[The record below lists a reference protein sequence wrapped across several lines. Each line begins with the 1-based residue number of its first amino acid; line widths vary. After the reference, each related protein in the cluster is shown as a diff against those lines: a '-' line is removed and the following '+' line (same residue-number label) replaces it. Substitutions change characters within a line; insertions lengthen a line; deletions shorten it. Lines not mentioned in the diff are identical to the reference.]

1 MTDSRSSKLAAT
13 VERLL
18 PPIAPLPAPLERN
31 LEDIGYLTCM
41 SLVLLGNY
49 AQTGHF
55 GGPLAYTPY
64 NVAAHLIGPELGG
77 LRYDYRRPKH
87 PYADKFMLAGG
98 HCIPTC
104 YALWMIMGEALDRK
118 YRATGDRCYYVDPQ
132 LAMLPVDAL
141 GFRRGAGA
149 LKTLLR
155 DAGLEDHPLFA
166 QAKGRGIRA
175 LAGHA
180 ESTDVTNDVNG
191 GPSGIG
197 IATAAGKAAFWD
209 FIGASDSPKIIA
221 FEGEFAM
228 TEGHAQELKTQAL
241 ALQVGKRLR
250 ILFSDNNSGI
260 DDSLLGGVIA
270 EKYDRYRLI
279 DQWTSYG
286 WNVFALGDGNHYCQV
301 AAALK
306 TMEEWDP
313 KDRRPMIV
321 VGKTI
326 KGYWPGAIEGQIPDF
341 GQQVV
346 GYPSHPYSLKMNSEY
361 FLALARTFERHYGV
375 EFTGIRQG
383 PVTDLRERLIQFKT
397 NMDVALS
404 VLDRNGLG
412 DWLADRLVSI
422 GDMVPDRLP
431 VRIDVK
437 HDPFLDDRLR
447 VANLPVEPQ
456 KVKVKNPV
464 SGAEKDVSVALFR
477 KPGEAAG
484 ARRGIS
490 EIIKWM
496 NYVTENRF
504 ITIAADLSE
513 SINVEHGSLW
523 GHYDPDTNPCG
534 TRLKA
539 AIQEAGNASTAIGL
553 VGQSASV
560 DPSKFA
566 GVWAL
571 SGTYGAFTPLM
582 YTPARVWSQQ
592 NQDSKFRMGVLH
604 ILTAH
609 SGPETAA
616 DARTHFGIFAPQVWK
631 LFPRG
636 HTISLN
642 FWDYNDVAAGYFA
655 AAEIAARDPKVG
667 IIIIEVA
674 RPDFAVVDRSR
685 FADPDIKAAAKGFY
699 VIRDFAPG
707 KPKHGY
713 VIAQGSSSTMNLV
726 KELPRLEQAG
736 INVKVISAVSED
748 LFDRQPEAYRRA
760 VLPPEAHYDLM
771 VVSTGT
777 RRMLPARDVG
787 PLTDEYSL
795 TSDWD
800 NGWRSGGL
808 EPEVIRE
815 AHLDPESIFSAIQ
828 RFAQEREQ
836 RLARQRDM
844 LQALV

>member
-1 MTDSRSSKLAAT
+1 MAAT
-13 VERLL
+13 IEPLL
-18 PPIAPLPAPLERN
+18 SPIEPPQAQYDPH
-31 LEDIGYLTCM
+31 LEDIGYMTCM
-41 SLVLLGNY
+41 TLVLLGNY

-64 NVAAHLIGPELGG
+64 NVAVHLAGPEMGG

-87 PYADKFMLAGG
+87 PYSDKFMLAGG

-104 YALWMIMGEALDRK
+104 YALWMIMGQALARR
-118 YRATGDRCYYVDPQ
+118 YEATGDRRYYVDPQ
-132 LAMLPVDAL
+132 IAMLPVDAL

-155 DAGLEDHPLFA
+155 ERGLEDHPLFA

-197 IATAAGKAAFWD
+197 VATSAGKAAFWD
-209 FIGASDSPKIIA
+209 FIGAAPNSPKVIA

-241 ALQVGKRLR
+241 ALKVGKRLR
-250 ILFSDNNSGI
+250 ILFSDNNNGI
-260 DDSLLGGVIA
+260 DDSLLGGVIST
-270 EKYDRYRLI
+270 KYDHYRI
-279 DQWTSYG
+279 VDQWTSYG
-286 WNVFALGDGNHYCQV
+286 WNVFALDDGNDYGQV
-301 AAALK
+301 MAALK
-306 TMEEWDP
+306 TMEEWDYR
-313 KDRRPMIV
+313 DRRPMIV
-321 VGKTI
+321 IGKTV
-326 KGYWPGAIEGQIPDF
+326 KGYWPGAVEGQIP
-341 GQQVV
+341 GYGPQVI
-346 GYPSHPYSLKMNSEY
+346 GYGSHPYSMKMNSEY
-361 FLALARTFERHYGV
+361 FLALAQTFEKHYGV
-375 EFTGIRQG
+375 EFTGIHQG
-383 PVTDLRERLIQFKT
+383 AVTDPRERLIQFKT
-397 NMDVALS
+397 NIDVVMSL
-404 VLDRNGLG
+404 LDRNGLG
-412 DWLADRLVSI
+412 DWLADRLVEI
-422 GDMVPDRLP
+422 GDTVTDDMP
-431 VRIDVK
+431 VRIDITR
-437 HDPFLDDRLR
+437 DPFLDDRLR

-456 KVKVKNPV
+456 RVTITNTF
-464 SGAEKDVSVALFR
+464 SDAEKEVSIALFR
-477 KPGEAAG
+477 KAGEAAG
-484 ARRGIS
+484 ARRAIS

-496 NYVTENRF
+496 NYVTGNRF
-504 ITIAADLSE
+504 ITLAADLSE

-523 GHYDPDTNPCG
+523 GHYDPETNPLG
-534 TRLKA
+534 TRIKA

-560 DPSKFA
+560 DPTKFA

-604 ILTAH
+604 ILAAH

-636 HTISLN
+636 QAINLN

-667 IIIIEVA
+667 LITLEVA
-674 RPDFAVVDRSR
+674 RPDFPVVDRSR
-685 FADPDIKAAAKGFY
+685 FADTDIKAAAKGMY

-713 VIAQGSSSTMNLV
+713 VVVQGSSSTMNLV
-726 KELPRLEQAG
+726 KELAHLEEAG
-736 INVKVISAVSED
+736 INVKVISAISEE
-748 LFDRQPEAYRRA
+748 LFDRQPESYRRA
-760 VLPPEAHYDLM
+760 VLPPEAAYDM
-771 VVSTGT
+771 MIVSTGT
-777 RRMLPARDVG
+777 RRMWPVRNVG

-800 NGWRSGGL
+800 DRWRTGGL
-808 EPEVIRE
+808 EPEVIAE
-815 AHLDPESIFSAIQ
+815 AHLDQASIFAGIQ

-844 LQALV
+844 LPK